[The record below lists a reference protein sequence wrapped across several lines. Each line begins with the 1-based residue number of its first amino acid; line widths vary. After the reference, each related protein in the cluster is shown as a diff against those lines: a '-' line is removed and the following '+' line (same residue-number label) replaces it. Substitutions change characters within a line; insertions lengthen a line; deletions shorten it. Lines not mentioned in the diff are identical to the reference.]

1 MAAATNMITTR
12 PKPSPDKTISR
23 KRSNARLFMIRP
35 TADSSA
41 RFANGWNTG
50 PSCGRSAAEPIS
62 MPLFTDLDEIQ
73 NFVGQARIRGV
84 DRIHLRDMT
93 VLRQHD
99 RVGAPARAFADR
111 LFQELELLYE
121 PRRVQF
127 GGSQHQRCL
136 RR

>member
-1 MAAATNMITTR
+1 MEAATNMITTR
-12 PKPSPDKTISR
+12 PKPSPDKIISR
-23 KRSNARLFMIRP
+23 TRWDARLSMIRP

-41 RFANGWNTG
+41 RSANGWNTG

-62 MPLFTDLDEIQ
+62 MPLFAGLDEIQ

-99 RVGAPARAFADR
+99 RVGAPSRPFASR
-111 LFQELELLYE
+111 LLQEVELLYE
-121 PRRVQF
+121 PRRGQCARPA
-127 GGSQHQRCL
+127 QQRAV
-136 RR
+136 